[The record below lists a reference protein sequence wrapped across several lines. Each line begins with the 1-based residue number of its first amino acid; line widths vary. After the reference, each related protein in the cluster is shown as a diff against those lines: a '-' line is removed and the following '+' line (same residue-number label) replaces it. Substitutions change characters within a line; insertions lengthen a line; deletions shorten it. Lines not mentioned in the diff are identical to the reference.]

1 MKGKFKPKN
10 PEKYKG
16 DPTSIIWRSRWE
28 LKVMSNLDLSEE
40 VEKWSSEEIIIP
52 YVDPVSGKRRR
63 YFPDFWVKYKNG
75 KQELIEIKPKYQ
87 VNQPEVKKKATKKYV
102 RDVLTWG
109 NNQAKWTAAQEW
121 CRKNNHDW
129 KILTE
134 DELFSNRR
142 KNK

>member
-1 MKGKFKPKN
+1 MA
-10 PEKYKG
+10 
-16 DPTSIIWRSRWE
+16 T
-28 LKVMSNLDLSEE
+28 
-40 VEKWSSEEIIIP
+40 
-52 YVDPVSGKRRR
+52 
-63 YFPDFWVKYKNG
+63 
-75 KQELIEIKPKYQ
+75 
-87 VNQPEVKKKATKKYV
+87 KKKATKKYV